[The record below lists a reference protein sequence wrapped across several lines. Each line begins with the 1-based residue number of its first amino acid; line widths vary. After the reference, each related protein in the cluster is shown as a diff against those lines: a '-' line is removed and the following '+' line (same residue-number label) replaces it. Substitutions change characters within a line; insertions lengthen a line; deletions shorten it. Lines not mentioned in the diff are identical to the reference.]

1 VETIRIYTRQ
11 SAQVNGRALHTEP
24 TRRLREAGAA
34 GITTIRAHWGFS
46 SDEPPQG
53 DQFARLASQVPTY
66 TTYIDRP
73 SKVAAVW
80 PVIDELTADHGIVTS
95 FGRRTVSAG
104 ASAWAWPTPRGRDA
118 TLPAVLITSGS
129 RAERIVV
136 ESVSLAAIVVEVWC
150 FFFLGL
156 LVRRR
161 GQPLTSSRTDGG
173 PRLCACNR
181 PGSSAG

>member
-1 VETIRIYTRQ
+1 M
-11 SAQVNGRALHTEP
+11 NGRALHTEP

-80 PVIDELTADHGIVTS
+80 PVIEELTADHGIVTS
-95 FGRRTVSAG
+95 LFVPAYRERRGERLGV
-104 ASAWAWPTPRGRDA
+104 ASA
-118 TLPAVLITSGS
+118 
-129 RAERIVV
+129 
-136 ESVSLAAIVVEVWC
+136 
-150 FFFLGL
+150 
-156 LVRRR
+156 
-161 GQPLTSSRTDGG
+161 SRT
-173 PRLCACNR
+173 
-181 PGSSAG
+181 